1 VTSAPAPA
9 AAESAE
15 SAELAVIETHGLT
28 RRFGERVAVDGLD
41 LCVRPREIF
50 GCLGPNGSGKTTLM
64 RVLLGLLAPSAG
76 SARVLGCELPGEAE
90 RLRPSVGYMTQRFSL
105 YEDLTVRENLAFAS
119 EVFGLSAAERRLRVA
134 ESLAGFGLEGYARSR
149 AGELS
154 GGWKQRVALAAATI
168 HRPRLLVL
176 DEPTA
181 GLDPQSRREFWE
193 RLFELTHEGATI
205 FVSTHYMDEAMR
217 CHRLCML
224 RDGRRV
230 AVGTPAE
237 LCEPLAQRVVNVRVP
252 EPERAIADLADE
264 PLVVSTTQLGDT
276 LHVLLAADAPPA
288 AEAAEAID
296 RRLRACGHGA
306 VRAAASEPNL
316 EDAFVALLVAD
327 GSRDTRATEGAG

>member
-1 VTSAPAPA
+1 M
-9 AAESAE
+9 
-15 SAELAVIETHGLT
+15 ETRGLT

-41 LCVRPREIF
+41 LSVRPREIF

-64 RVLLGLLAPSAG
+64 RMLLGLLEPSAG
-76 SARVLGCELPGEAE
+76 VARVLGCELPKEAE
-90 RLRPSVGYMTQRFSL
+90 RLRPVVGYMTQRFSL
-105 YEDLTVRENLAFAS
+105 YEDLTVRENLSFAS
-119 EVFGLSAAERRLRVA
+119 EIFGLSAGERRERV
-134 ESLAGFGLEGYARSR
+134 EGSLSEFGLERYAHSR
-149 AGELS
+149 AAELS

-252 EPERAIADLADE
+252 EPEQAIVDLTDE
-264 PLVVSTTQLGDT
+264 PLVASTTQLGDT
-276 LHVLLAADAPPA
+276 LHVLLAAVAPPA
-288 AEAAEAID
+288 AEAAVIID
-296 RRLRACGHGA
+296 RVLRQRGHER
-306 VRAAASEPNL
+306 VRAVASEPNL
-316 EDAFVALLVAD
+316 EDAFVALLIAE
-327 GSRDTRATEGAG
+327 APEAAE